1 MLRLGANLPGWGPAD
16 ATLIDQRFIRRDAY
30 QSDTGGRTPF
40 QVWEYMV
47 ELPGPDGKPARLTI
61 EEKSFE
67 LGHPGPQIGDTVP
80 ILVNRKRT
88 SAIFRSFFT
97 LCAKAW
103 RSCPASALWS
113 CCDSLLTVFV
123 YEARRFFDLAIFFF
137 SA

>member
-1 MLRLGANLPGWGPAD
+1 MLRLGAKLLRWEPAD

-47 ELPGPDGKPARLTI
+47 ELPAPDGKPVRLTI

-67 LGHPGPQIGDTVP
+67 LGHPGPQIGDAVP

-88 SAIFRSFFT
+88 SAIFNLKDPRLDWQSKT
-97 LCAKAW
+97 KA
-103 RSCPASALWS
+103 RDKATKAE
-113 CCDSLLTVFV
+113 D
-123 YEARRFFDLAIFFF
+123 EARFERKLKELD
-137 SA
+137 

>member
-47 ELPGPDGKPARLTI
+47 ELPGPDGNPVRLTI

-88 SAIFRSFFT
+88 SAIFNLKDPRLDWQSKT
-97 LCAKAW
+97 KA
-103 RSCPASALWS
+103 RDKAQKAE
-113 CCDSLLTVFV
+113 D
-123 YEARRFFDLAIFFF
+123 EARFERKLKGLD
-137 SA
+137 

>member
-1 MLRLGANLPGWGPAD
+1 MFRLGAKLLRWEPAD

-47 ELPGPDGKPARLTI
+47 ELPGRDGTPVRLTI

-88 SAIFRSFFT
+88 SAIFNLKDPRLDWQSKT
-97 LCAKAW
+97 KAE
-103 RSCPASALWS
+103 
-113 CCDSLLTVFV
+113 DK
-123 YEARRFFDLAIFFF
+123 ARKAEDEERFERKLKGLD
-137 SA
+137 